1 MVYIVRS
8 FFILATLFV
17 FSKITGF
24 IINSMYDCYVAPS
37 DVSKAKESRYVPAER
52 RQKSKTQRKTAKKPS
67 ATVMKKKRTAMGES
81 QSQDSNYS
89 TYQAIKNRYK

>member
-17 FSKITGF
+17 FSKITSF
-24 IINSMYDCYVAPS
+24 IIDNMYDCYLSPRDVA
-37 DVSKAKESRYVPAER
+37 KTREKRYVPAER

-67 ATVMKKKRTAMGES
+67 ATVKKKRSAMGES
-81 QSQDSNYS
+81 QSQQDINYS
-89 TYQAIKNRYK
+89 AYQSIKNRYK

>member
-24 IINSMYDCYVAPS
+24 IINNMYDCYVSPR
-37 DVSKAKESRYVPAER
+37 DVSKAKEKSYIPAER
-52 RQKSKTQRKTAKKPS
+52 RQKSKTQRKTTKKPS
-67 ATVMKKKRTAMGES
+67 PAIKKKRVAMGES
-81 QSQDSNYS
+81 QPQDSNYS
-89 TYQAIKNRYK
+89 TYQSIKNRYK